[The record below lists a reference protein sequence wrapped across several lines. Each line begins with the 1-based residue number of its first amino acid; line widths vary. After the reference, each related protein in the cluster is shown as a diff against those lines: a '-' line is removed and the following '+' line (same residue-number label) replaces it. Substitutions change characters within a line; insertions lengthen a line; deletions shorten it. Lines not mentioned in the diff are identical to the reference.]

1 MCAAARRRTQ
11 PGARAGSTRRM
22 PSLPPHPT
30 HPPARPRAPCRRQA
44 GAGAACGEGAQDRR
58 RGAARFDAVTLRAR
72 RDATGPR
79 VFALRGRP
87 SCVQPRCRSSL
98 GTRPLVARRGQAV
111 RHTRAHGA
119 LCVPGLRAGP
129 MALVSVK
136 GSEAGFQSRLTPAT
150 CCLGVCGCVAQ
161 RQSPRSPV
169 RTLTSSRTEHGSA

>member
-72 RDATGPR
+72 RDATGQR

-111 RHTRAHGA
+111 RHTPARRA
-119 LCVPGLRAGP
+119 
-129 MALVSVK
+129 MALATGKRKKLGEVRGGFPRIPTYACHVLFRGVWVC
-136 GSEAGFQSRLTPAT
+136 GSETE
-150 CCLGVCGCVAQ
+150 
-161 RQSPRSPV
+161 SPV

>member
-11 PGARAGSTRRM
+11 PGAPCWEHTRM
-22 PSLPPHPT
+22 PSPPPHPT

-72 RDATGPR
+72 RDATGQR

-111 RHTRAHGA
+111 RHTPAR
-119 LCVPGLRAGP
+119 RT
-129 MALVSVK
+129 MALASVK
-136 GSEAGFQSRLTPAT
+136 KEVRRLSSISRLTPAT
-150 CCLGVCGCVAQ
+150 CCLGVCGCVAL
-161 RQSPRSPV
+161 RQSPQFV
-169 RTLTSSRTEHGSA
+169 RLTSRRSA